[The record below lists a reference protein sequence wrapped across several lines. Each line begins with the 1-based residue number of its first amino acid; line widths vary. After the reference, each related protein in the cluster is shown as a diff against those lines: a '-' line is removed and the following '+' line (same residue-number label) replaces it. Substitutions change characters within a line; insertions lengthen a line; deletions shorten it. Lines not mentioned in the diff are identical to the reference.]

1 MSLSTITYHSESLV
15 SLAADA
21 IVLESILRSG
31 VLEGSAAYIRK
42 SDGQLY
48 FHCESCHRVQS
59 LSSSSCHTFFI
70 QCLFKQMIALKEMG
84 YVFYGFDPDDVIV
97 VDDIFFLFTNGCFL
111 SCIEREEQREEEKEE
126 GKAEGK
132 GEGEEEGEH
141 EEGKKINKY
150 ILSFY
155 CPFKKP
161 TFCSPELACIHS
173 LPASVHW
180 KTCFYSF
187 ALLLQSLL
195 KDDVPRFTKLYWF
208 LERCMKNAPASRK
221 MIYI

>member
-59 LSSSSCHTFFI
+59 LSSSSCH
-70 QCLFKQMIALKEMG
+70 
-84 YVFYGFDPDDVIV
+84 DVIV

>member
-1 MSLSTITYHSESLV
+1 MSITYHSESLV

-48 FHCESCHRVQS
+48 FHCESCHRVKS
-59 LSSSSCHTFFI
+59 LSLSLSSSSSSSSSSSCHTFFI

-84 YVFYGFDPDDVIV
+84 YVFYGFDTDDVIV
-97 VDDIFFLFTNGCFL
+97 VDDIFFVFTNGRFL
-111 SCIEREEQREEEKEE
+111 SCMEKKDQREEEK
-126 GKAEGK
+126 
-132 GEGEEEGEH
+132 GEGD
-141 EEGKKINKY
+141 

-155 CPFKKP
+155 SPFKKP
-161 TFCSPELACIHS
+161 TFCSPELARIHS

-187 ALLLQSLL
+187 ALLLRSLL
-195 KDDVPRFTKLYWF
+195 EDDVPRFTKLYWF
-208 LERCMKNAPASRK
+208 LERCMKDVPASRK